1 MAKRA
6 LVLGGG
12 GSVGIAWETGLVA
25 GLADEGIDLR
35 LADKIVGTSAGSFVG
50 AELASGR
57 TPAEMQAR
65 LAQSS
70 AARARGDGGT
80 ERAALPVPDLTKLM
94 EFMMR
99 RPKNEAEALE
109 LRAEIGAFALAAE
122 TVPEETCIGFFA
134 SVADTPWPAQY
145 SCTAV
150 DVHDGRFVVLDQNTG
165 TSLARGVASSC
176 SVPGLFPPITINGH
190 RYVDGGMR
198 SATNFDLAEGFE
210 RVIAVAVI
218 PPGAAAFMASRI
230 DPELAQL
237 RRSGSHVELI
247 TPDAASLDVFGPN
260 LMDAS
265 RQAAAL
271 DAGVK
276 QGRAEAVRIRSVWA

>member
-1 MAKRA
+1 VAKRA

-12 GSVGIAWETGLVA
+12 GSVGIAWETGLAA

-35 LADKIVGTSAGSFVG
+35 RADKIVGTSAGSFVG
-50 AELASGR
+50 AELAAGR
-57 TPAEMQAR
+57 EPADMRAR
-65 LAQSS
+65 LTESS
-70 AARARGDGGT
+70 RARGEKRST
-80 ERAALPVPDLTKLM
+80 SNVSPAPDLSKLM
-94 EFMMR
+94 EFMTR
-99 RPKNEAEALE
+99 TPRNETEALA
-109 LRAEIGAFALAAE
+109 LRAEIGAYALAAA
-122 TVPEETCIGFFA
+122 TLPEDACIAFFA
-134 SVADTPWPAQY
+134 AVADTPWPAKY

-150 DVHDGRFVVLDQNTG
+150 DAKDGRFVVFDAATG

-176 SVPGLFPPITINGH
+176 SVPGLFPPITINGR
-190 RYVDGGMR
+190 RYYDGGIR

-210 RVIAVAVI
+210 RVVAVAVI
-218 PPGAAAFMASRI
+218 PPGAAAFMAARI

-247 TPDAASLDVFGPN
+247 TPDAASLDAFGPN

-276 QGRAEAVRIRSVWA
+276 QGRAEAVRIRSVWS